1 MTYRGSYCNGNGNT
15 HTHTHAHTHT
25 LAPDMLVSYLLDV
38 NYHLISPVLLLS
50 KVAITC
56 LLVTRKP
63 WHRDVK

>member
-1 MTYRGSYCNGNGNT
+1 MVMIT
-15 HTHTHAHTHT
+15 HMPTRMHTRSLT
-25 LAPDMLVSYLLDV
+25 PDVLVSYLLDV
-38 NYHLISPVLLLS
+38 NYHSISPVLLRG